1 MPGKGSP
8 SSQTRLAGVK
18 ACLVELAVEGVVDHR
33 VAVDDLAGVG
43 VDEDHVAHVALVR
56 HLDGVGQDVGTGDAS
71 DGALAVDVQ
80 LRGGCLDA
88 RQVSRRV
95 GRARRVLAHRGHG
108 AVGGLSRGQPGGHAV
123 LEVRGDEAVD
133 RGELT
138 GLVDLRVELAAEDGD
153 ALVGLG
159 ELDRPSVG
167 GLAHVR
173 LGELV
178 GLSRRTRRRTCRG
191 RHRPWRPRPARSSA
205 EVPGIRSSFD
215 RRNETSPVARVGGWR
230 TPAPRPHRGSARRAS
245 RRAAAATG
253 AAAEDDTSGAADS
266 PAPSSARQRPC
277 LRNFTRVSLRG
288 EMFRRVGDRPSVR
301 SAPRR
306 RPIT

>member
-1 MPGKGSP
+1 MPGRASP
-8 SSQTRLAGVK
+8 SSQTRFAG
-18 ACLVELAVEGVVDHR
+18 CEGPLVELALEGVVDHR

-56 HLDGVGQDVGTGDAS
+56 HLDGVGQDVGSGDAS
-71 DGALAVDVQ
+71 DGPFPVDVQ

-95 GRARRVLAHRGHG
+95 GRARRVLAHGGHG
-108 AVGGLSRGQPGGHAV
+108 AVGGLSGGQPGGHPA
-123 LEVRGDEAVD
+123 LEIRGDETVD

-167 GLAHVR
+167 GRAHVR

-178 GLSRRTRRRTCRG
+178 GLR
-191 RHRPWRPRPARSSA
+191 A
-205 EVPGIRSSFD
+205 EHAGVLVEVGISLG
-215 RRNETSPVARVGGWR
+215 ARVL
-230 TPAPRPHRGSARRAS
+230 RGARRGA
-245 RRAAAATG
+245 RHQVFLRPQERDLTGGRVAAGDHLPLGLIT
-253 AAAEDDTSGAADS
+253 D
-266 PAPSSARQRPC
+266 
-277 LRNFTRVSLRG
+277 LRD
-288 EMFRRVGDRPSVR
+288 E
-301 SAPRR
+301 
-306 RPIT
+306 